1 MNERKGVYMK
11 LDIQQFGRAY
21 EVRKASIQKT
31 GAAKAKLYSTYAKEI
46 YLAAKKGT
54 PEIDSNVALK
64 RIVEKAKKEQV
75 PNDIINRA
83 IDKAKGAGGEDYET
97 VIYEGFGPGAST
109 LIIKTLTDNVN
120 RTVGFVRAAFNK
132 VHKSLGVTNSVSYN
146 YDYLAIISLKSEKE
160 EELFNALIENN
171 IDLIDFENENGEIVI
186 TVTPSDHNKV
196 KDVVE
201 QVIKDVTYEL
211 DEIGMYPKD
220 KVKLEG
226 EDLETFQK
234 LYKMLDEIEDVT
246 EIYHN
251 VELEE
256 E

>member
-1 MNERKGVYMK
+1 MK
-11 LDIQQFGRAY
+11 LNIQLFGRAY
-21 EVRKASIQKT
+21 EVRKASIQKS

-54 PEIDSNVALK
+54 PEIESNVSLK

-146 YDYLAIISLKSEKE
+146 YDYLAIISVKSDKE
-160 EELFNALIENN
+160 EELFNALVENN
-171 IDLIDFENENGEIVI
+171 IDFIDFENENGEIII
-186 TVTPSDHNKV
+186 TVKPTDHNKV
-196 KDVVE
+196 KDAIE
-201 QVIKDVTYEL
+201 QIIPNATYEL

-220 KVKLEG
+220 KVKLEQ

-251 VELEE
+251 VELED
-256 E
+256 